1 MARKATKPAK
11 QKAPQK
17 SNWGSLAI
25 FLIVAGLLVV
35 SFQTVVLLFFGMMPT
50 LVARI
55 IDRSYKHAATFCVG
69 GMNFCG
75 VFPYLL
81 KLWKV
86 NHTLAGAG
94 DILTDVFALLAMYGS
109 AAFGWMLFVL
119 IPPGVVTFLNVM
131 AQRRVAQLRTRQRE
145 IIEEWGEGIVAVAT
159 PKAPEPPVQ
168 QAPAAPQ
175 NGS

>member
-1 MARKATKPAK
+1 MARKAAKKPGKPAK
-11 QKAPQK
+11 EAPK

-35 SFQTVVLLFFGMMPT
+35 SFQTVILLFFGMMPT

-55 IDRSYKHAATFCVG
+55 IDRSHKHAATFCVG
-69 GMNFCG
+69 AMNFCG
-75 VFPYLL
+75 VFPYLM

-86 NHTLAGAG
+86 NHSLAGAG
-94 DILTDVFALLAMYGS
+94 DILTDVFALLAMYGA

-131 AQRRVAQLRTRQRE
+131 AQRRVATLRTRQRE
-145 IIEEWGEGIVAVAT
+145 IIEEWGEGVVALAA
-159 PKAPEPPVQ
+159 PKVPEPPIPPGVIDED
-168 QAPAAPQ
+168 
-175 NGS
+175 